1 MDEKYKMEYS
11 KAPSG
16 MCEPGYHT
24 VRGHWR
30 ECASGVTTWVDE
42 HTRKNL
48 GQNTNFYLSENLY
61 YLFHQGTRKYP
72 SIGKICGFPE
82 YKSVDDLIQFW
93 LDYWKSK
100 GLPFP
105 DDLNPKLIKALIAH
119 ESSFNPNARSKSS
132 TALGLMQLTK
142 KTMNALSGKKG
153 GISKQRE
160 VKKENL
166 KLDHESLKDPM
177 LNVAAGTRW
186 LSHKFSIIG
195 KEKEKTSFN
204 MLKAYNQWNEKGE
217 EYARKVYVLYNA
229 KCK

>member
-1 MDEKYKMEYS
+1 MDEKYKIDYS
-11 KAPSG
+11 KSPFG

-42 HTRKNL
+42 HTRRNR
-48 GQNTNFYLSENLY
+48 GRNSSYLPENLY
-61 YLFHQGTRKYP
+61 YLFQQNTKKYP
-72 SIGKICGFPE
+72 HIGKICGFPE

-105 DDLNPKLIKALIAH
+105 DDLDPKLVKSLMAY
-119 ESSFNPNARSKSS
+119 ESAFNPNAKSKSS
-132 TALGLMQLTK
+132 TASGLMQVTK
-142 KTMNALSGKKG
+142 KTMNDLSGKKVN
-153 GISKQRE
+153 KHQE

-166 KLDHESLKDPM
+166 KFDHESLKDPM

-195 KEKEKTSFN
+195 KGEEKTSFN

-217 EYARKVYVLYNA
+217 AYARKVYELYNA